1 MYSEK
6 VMEHFKNPRNVG
18 EIPDA
23 DGIGG
28 LVSEICGDHTY
39 VYIKV
44 KDGIISECKFQ
55 TFGCAAAIASSSMLT
70 EMVIGKTLEE
80 AMRIT
85 SMDII
90 HALDD
95 GIPEPKIHCSV
106 LAADSLH
113 EAIKDFYSKQKK
125 E

>member
-6 VMEHFKNPRNVG
+6 VMEHFINPRNVG

-23 DGIGG
+23 DGVGG
-28 LVSEICGDHTY
+28 LTSEICGDHTY

-44 KDGIISECKFQ
+44 KDGIIIDCKFR
-55 TFGCAAAIASSSMLT
+55 TFGCAAAIASSSILT
-70 EMVIGKTLEE
+70 EMVIGKTLED
-80 AMRIT
+80 ALKIT
-85 SMDII
+85 SSDIV
-90 HALDD
+90 HALDN

-113 EAIKDFYSKQKK
+113 EAIHNYLKKQK
-125 E
+125 